1 MGEHFAV
8 GGEANPEQTLNLK
21 SPSSER
27 DCERYFKKAKA
38 VQEASIKSA
47 LAERLVSR
55 LLLDGQPLRN
65 VEGASHTPEGHM
77 RDIVPTRHR
86 LVKSERSLWQKED
99 YAREA
104 KRSYYLKKKKLPTDS
119 AETPPH
125 SWTTNQWEVFV
136 FLGAP
141 GTDDACLRP
150 GSLPLGAGKR
160 PQGRAA
166 QRKSARV
173 EAAAGGEQVDPAS
186 VLQQSQP

>member
-1 MGEHFAV
+1 
-8 GGEANPEQTLNLK
+8 
-21 SPSSER
+21 
-27 DCERYFKKAKA
+27 
-38 VQEASIKSA
+38 
-47 LAERLVSR
+47 
-55 LLLDGQPLRN
+55 
-65 VEGASHTPEGHM
+65 M